1 MKKRNLATV
10 LCALSA
16 TASGSTLA
24 AELELYVDR
33 KTKQIF
39 AEPVRAGGR
48 ERQAAGIRLA

>member
-33 KTKQIF
+33 KT
-39 AEPVRAGGR
+39 
-48 ERQAAGIRLA
+48 